1 MNVEDIYFEIE
12 NLPLTGEITIEDGHL
27 KWKYDSFMI
36 YNGDGLEEHLEEIY
50 NEDKEMI
57 DEILDGTSVEYSLTL
72 PEYFDTWVYFYI
84 ER

>member
-1 MNVEDIYFEIE
+1 MNVEDIYFELE

-36 YNGDGLEEHLEEIY
+36 YNGDDLEEHLEEIY

-57 DEILDGTSVEYSLTL
+57 DEILDGTVEEYSLTL
-72 PEYFDTWVYFYI
+72 PEYLDSWVYFYI

>member
-12 NLPLTGEITIEDGHL
+12 NLPLSGEIIIEDGHL

-36 YNGDGLEEHLEEIY
+36 YNGDDLEEHLEEIY

-57 DEILDGTSVEYSLTL
+57 DEILDGTNVEYSLTL
-72 PEYFDTWVYFYI
+72 PEYVDSWVYFYI